1 MADWKDSEIKTG
13 ERLRTETGGGRLRN
27 GEETPEISGMVLG
40 QRREQ
45 KCAIIF
51 WSLDRLT
58 VWPKGRD
65 ID

>member
-51 WSLDRLT
+51 
-58 VWPKGRD
+58 
-65 ID
+65 